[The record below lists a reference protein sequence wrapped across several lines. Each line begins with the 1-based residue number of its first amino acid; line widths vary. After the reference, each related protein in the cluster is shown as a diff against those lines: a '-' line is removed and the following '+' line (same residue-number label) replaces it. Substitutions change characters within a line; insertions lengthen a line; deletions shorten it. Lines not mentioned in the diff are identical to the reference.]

1 MKTINFIFLCFFLV
15 CVNAKAQKT
24 SNDPII
30 PIEDY
35 ENYPND
41 IPNGTYIQDI
51 NGVLNPYLGTWEGSI
66 GNKNIEF
73 QVYKITSSF
82 LEISI
87 DQLQIRYKLTD
98 LSGNVLI
105 NTMNIP
111 EEDSLIIKGDYLGD
125 DTNYHVLDYYGEEA
139 TCGQKGAL
147 FISVFNNGT
156 NMRINFIPNPE
167 IMDMNI
173 CPNNQPAE
181 QIFPEEFVLT
191 KQ

>member
-1 MKTINFIFLCFFLV
+1 MKIILLIITFLV
-15 CVNAKAQKT
+15 TWT
-24 SNDPII
+24 SQSQIINIDPII

-73 QVYKITSSF
+73 QIYKVTSTF

-87 DQLQIRYKLTD
+87 DQLQIRYKLTN

-111 EEDSLIIKGDYLGD
+111 EEDPLIIKGDYLGD
-125 DTNYHVLDYYGEEA
+125 DANYYVLDYYGEEA

-147 FISVFNNGT
+147 FIRVFNNGT

-173 CPNNQPAE
+173 CPNNQPVE